1 EKLNISQPS
10 LSQQI
15 RALEHEVGMPLF
27 DRIGKKISL
36 TEAGKILLSHSKTIF
51 HEVEQARSAIQDLN
65 GLQQGS
71 LTIGALLTVLN
82 YLLPLT
88 ILNFNNLYPNIEL
101 SVLGLRTGDIRE
113 KLLRNELDI
122 RIT

>member
-1 EKLNISQPS
+1 MIKLEVISIELRQLEYFLAVSKELHFTKAAEKLNISQPS

-36 TEAGKILLSHSKTIF
+36 TEAGRVLLSHSKTIF

-65 GLQQGS
+65 GLHHGS
-71 LTIGALLTVLN
+71 LTIGSLLTVVN
-82 YLLPLT
+82 Y
-88 ILNFNNLYPNIEL
+88 
-101 SVLGLRTGDIRE
+101 
-113 KLLRNELDI
+113 
-122 RIT
+122 